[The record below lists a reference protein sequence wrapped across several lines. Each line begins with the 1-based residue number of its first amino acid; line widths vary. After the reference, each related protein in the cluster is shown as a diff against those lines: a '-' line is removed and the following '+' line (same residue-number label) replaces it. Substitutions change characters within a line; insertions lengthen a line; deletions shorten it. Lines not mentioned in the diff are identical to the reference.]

1 MFSISTVAFATD
13 IVFLWNELFWK
24 TVMVKLST
32 DKMCSYGVLLPA
44 QVLVCIEYQYLFF
57 QYTLY
62 FSLTSRNVL
71 KKPKTALT
79 QSYCLQWGQWGQC
92 VWLRLCESLCQF
104 LPESESIIQVVRLH
118 IVGCGTVCLC
128 LFDFWP
134 FGACVCVCVGG
145 GMWGTRNAQ
154 RVFGYSLSGG
164 TKWVKVIKQALANS
178 FLVYCP
184 SNEQIQHHP
193 APADT

>member
-71 KKPKTALT
+71 KKPTKDCINTVLLPAVR
-79 QSYCLQWGQWGQC
+79 SMRAVCLIEAVWKFMPVSSWVWVHHSSSEASHSWLWHC
-92 VWLRLCESLCQF
+92 LLMSVWLLAIWSQSL
-104 LPESESIIQVVRLH
+104 
-118 IVGCGTVCLC
+118 
-128 LFDFWP
+128 
-134 FGACVCVCVGG
+134 CVCVCVVGG
-145 GMWGTRNAQ
+145 WCEVQEMLNVCLATLSLWRN
-154 RVFGYSLSGG
+154 
-164 TKWVKVIKQALANS
+164 
-178 FLVYCP
+178 
-184 SNEQIQHHP
+184 
-193 APADT
+193 

>member
-1 MFSISTVAFATD
+1 MC
-13 IVFLWNELFWK
+13 WK
-24 TVMVKLST
+24 
-32 DKMCSYGVLLPA
+32 
-44 QVLVCIEYQYLFF
+44 
-57 QYTLY
+57 
-62 FSLTSRNVL
+62 SL
-71 KKPKTALT
+71 PKTALT

-134 FGACVCVCVGG
+134 FGACLCVCVCVGG
-145 GMWGTRNAQ
+145 GGGDVRYKKCSTCVWLL
-154 RVFGYSLSGG
+154 SLSGG

-184 SNEQIQHHP
+184 SNEQIHKLNDGTP
-193 APADT
+193 ARASQEIRTGLWPLFGYGFP